1 MCTHKLHILTPSRT
15 YRPVLSRLS
24 MDVPCGKCPQCVSQ
38 AQDDWFIRIW
48 SEIKKYNDAGGFVV
62 FATQTYSDRY
72 LPHFRKEIINEETG
86 EIKKIDIS
94 CFNKH
99 HIRNYIH
106 AIRDYIRYKG
116 VSETILPFHSMVS
129 SEYGEAN
136 AYIDDHGNARLGT
149 HRPHYHSLFFF
160 PREVRNAFPKDIDII
175 NLLQKFWI
183 FGRVEY
189 SKCKDGIYVNN
200 EFAGRYVSKYMTKQI
215 EFYNKPELLDFLF
228 DEDGKLIKDR
238 WQEFKPY
245 SPQHWQS
252 QGFGIDLLDYCKD
265 DKVFTDGIDFS
276 FKMDID
282 KGRRKVYRIP
292 RYIVRKALYELDDK
306 DRLILNDRGV
316 KVFGDRQLFAKK
328 IAKLNSDYIHFFSTS
343 WLDARLTP
351 ADISQNF
358 SSELSSTSD
367 LVQEFRNML
376 GSRSIEELSLYSF
389 TLQHRS
395 CLRNADFLG
404 RIYLKSFQDMNK
416 EDLYKNCFLI
426 YKEALSLIED
436 SEFKEEGFK
445 DDIRRNERDILRFND
460 LPRFKGFDSLLQL
473 FEKVKY
479 IYSLKC
485 EQVYNEDRKRRKLVK
500 LKIA

>member
-15 YRPVLSRLS
+15 YRPVLSRLT

-62 FATQTYSDRY
+62 FLTNTYRNSA
-72 LPHFRKEIINEETG
+72 LPHFRDTLVDPETG
-86 EIKKIDIS
+86 ELKEIDIS

-99 HIRNYIH
+99 HIQKYIH
-106 AIRDYIRYKG
+106 AVKDYIKYKG
-116 VSETILPFHSMVS
+116 VSLADTKLPFHYIVS
-129 SEYGEAN
+129 SEYGESD
-136 AYIDDHGNARLGT
+136 AYIDDRGTARLGT

-160 PREVRNAFPKDIDII
+160 PSELRQVFPSDIDII

-183 FGRVEY
+183 YGRIDF
-189 SKCKDGIYVNN
+189 SKDGLFVKS

-228 DEDGKLIKDR
+228 DDEGNLLKDR
-238 WQEFKPY
+238 WHDFKPY

-265 DKVFTDGIDFS
+265 DKVFTEGMDFS

-282 KGRRKVYRIP
+282 KGRRKVYRVP
-292 RYIVRKALYELDDK
+292 RYIVRKALYEVDDK
-306 DRLILNDRGV
+306 ERLILNERGV
-316 KVFGDRQLFAKK
+316 KIFGDRQLFAKK
-328 IAKLNSDYIHFFSTS
+328 IAKLNSDYIHFFSTD
-343 WLDARLTP
+343 WLDARITP
-351 ADISQNF
+351 ADILQNF
-358 SSELSSTSD
+358 SSEFSSTSE

-389 TLQHRS
+389 TLQHRC

-416 EDLYKNCFLI
+416 EDLYKNCFRI
-426 YKEALSLIED
+426 YKEALSLTED
-436 SEFKEEGFK
+436 SEFKDEGFK
-445 DDIRRNERDILRFND
+445 DDIRKNERNILRFND
-460 LPRFKGFDSLLQL
+460 LPRFNGFDSLLQL

-479 IYSLKC
+479 IYSVKC
-485 EQVYNEDRKRRKLVK
+485 EQVYNEDRKRRKLLK